1 MENLNQI
8 LQLPERCLVNK
19 KITKAFFKRNFDLT
33 LTERKL
39 LDDSAIITQIDW
51 IASLKPNQINIEGFN
66 NNQTVFEEVQVI
78 SVFTETAEFDKIKT
92 KIIDLIQKHIP
103 YHILLCVYSSKEF
116 VINTCEKRINLNDS
130 NRRTIEKTLITENI
144 LVNNETDIQKIFLN
158 DLLFENID
166 KHDLKSLYD
175 SYSKSIV
182 ALQASSINGEFIS
195 RPIEQSKKDLAILER
210 IKKLESEI
218 ILLQNQASKES
229 QLNTQ
234 VKINAEVQF
243 RRSEITKLKNELLI

>member
-1 MENLNQI
+1 MESLNQI

-39 LDDSAIITQIDW
+39 LDDSAIIIQIDW

-78 SVFTETAEFDKIKT
+78 SVSTDSIEFDKNKS
-92 KIIDLIQKHIP
+92 KIIDLIQKYIP
-103 YHILLCVYSSKEF
+103 YHVFLCVYSSKEF
-116 VINTCEKRINLNDS
+116 VINICEKRINLNDS
-130 NRRTIEKTLITENI
+130 NRRTIEKSLVTENI
-144 LVNNETDIQKIFLN
+144 LINNETDIQKTFLK
-158 DLLFENID
+158 DLSFENID

-175 SYSKSIV
+175 SFSKSIV
-182 ALQASSINGEFIS
+182 ALQASNINGEFIN
-195 RPIEQSKKDLAILER
+195 RPIEQSKQDLERLER
-210 IKKLESEI
+210 IKKLENEI
-218 ILLQNQASKES
+218 LQLQNQAKKES

-234 VKINAEVQF
+234 VKINSEVQF
-243 RRSEITKLKNELLI
+243 RRKEIELIKEKLKK

>member
-8 LQLPERCLVNK
+8 LQIPERCLVNK

-33 LTERKL
+33 LSERKL
-39 LDDSAIITQIDW
+39 LDDSSIIIQIDW
-51 IASLKPNQINIEGFN
+51 IASLKPTQINIEGFN
-66 NNQTVFEEVQVI
+66 NNQTIFEEVQVI
-78 SVFTETAEFDKIKT
+78 TVFTETSEFDKYKS
-92 KIIDLIQKHIP
+92 KIIDLIQKYIP

-130 NRRTIEKTLITENI
+130 NRRTIEKTLVTENI
-144 LVNNETDIQKIFLN
+144 LINTETTIQKTFLK
-158 DLLFENID
+158 DLSFENLD

-182 ALQASSINGEFIS
+182 ALQASNINGEFIN
-195 RPIEQSKKDLAILER
+195 RPIEQSKQDLERLER
-210 IKKLESEI
+210 IKKLENEI
-218 ILLQNQASKES
+218 LLLQNQANKES

-234 VKINAEVQF
+234 VKINSEVQF
-243 RRSEITKLKNELLI
+243 RRKEIESLKQQIIN